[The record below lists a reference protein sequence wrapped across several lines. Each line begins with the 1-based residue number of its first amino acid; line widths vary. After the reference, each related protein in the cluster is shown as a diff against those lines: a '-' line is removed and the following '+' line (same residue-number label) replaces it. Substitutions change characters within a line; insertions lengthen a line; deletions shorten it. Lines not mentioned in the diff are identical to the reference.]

1 MSHARTDELRRM
13 AKALGL
19 RYTRGY
25 TLPGGRRVN
34 EDTTTTL
41 HPACVTFSED
51 EDGALWCED
60 AISPRQA
67 LALAMV
73 VDEPLRA
80 DSSAAEDENE

>member
-1 MSHARTDELRRM
+1 MTHARTDELRRM
-13 AKALGL
+13 ATALGI

-25 TLPGGRRVN
+25 VMGDKRVD

-41 HPACVTFSED
+41 YPACVTFSED

-67 LALAMV
+67 LALVMV
-73 VDEPLRA
+73 VSD
-80 DSSAAEDENE
+80 

>member
-1 MSHARTDELRRM
+1 MTHEKTDTLRAM
-13 AKALGL
+13 ASALGI

-25 TLPGGRRVN
+25 VMGDRRVN

-41 HPACVTFSED
+41 YPSCVTFSED
-51 EDGALWCED
+51 EDGALWVED

-73 VDEPLRA
+73 VDE
-80 DSSAAEDENE
+80 

>member
-1 MSHARTDELRRM
+1 MTHEKTDALRRM

-25 TLPGGRRVN
+25 VLDGGRRMN

-41 HPACVTFSED
+41 YPSCVTFSED
-51 EDGALWCED
+51 EDGALWVED

-67 LALAMV
+67 LALALV
-73 VDEPLRA
+73 VDE
-80 DSSAAEDENE
+80 